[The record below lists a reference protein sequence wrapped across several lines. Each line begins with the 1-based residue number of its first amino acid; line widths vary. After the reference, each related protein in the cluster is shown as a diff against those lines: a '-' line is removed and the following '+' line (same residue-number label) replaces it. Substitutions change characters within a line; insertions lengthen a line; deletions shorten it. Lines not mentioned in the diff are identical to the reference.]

1 MTANE
6 PTLEQFLAPISRH
19 LGHAVPHISAPLETA
34 DMIPPHVTDG
44 LTHDQLVERFVSEA
58 TALRAEIHRATK
70 ETLPDVLAETLEGL
84 GGGKIAV
91 PDDERV
97 EQLGMQPALDRA
109 AEEVVRWDPSQD
121 RDWNVSRTEQCNI
134 GVTFARAAIAET
146 GTIMQPCSSKCGRT
160 ISLLPNY
167 HVAIIDTKDVVAA
180 LRDALKIMDD
190 MADENGD
197 NLPSQVCFISGPSNT
212 SDIELV
218 RVDGVHGPIKVVYIL
233 LDD

>member
-58 TALRAEIHRATK
+58 TALRAEIHRATR
-70 ETLPDVLAETLEGL
+70 ESLPAVLEETLEGL

-91 PDDERV
+91 PDDERI
-97 EQLGMQPALDRA
+97 EQLGMQAALDNV
-109 AEEVVRWDPSQD
+109 AEEVVRWDANKD
-121 RDWNVSRTEQCNI
+121 RDYNIARTEQCNI

-146 GTIMQPCSSKCGRT
+146 GTIMQPCSRKCGRT

-180 LRDALKIMDD
+180 LRDALKIMDGIAGKD
-190 MADENGD
+190 GD
-197 NLPSQVCFISGPSNT
+197 GLPSQVCFISGPSNT

-218 RVDGVHGPIKVVYIL
+218 RVDGVHGPIKVAYIL
-233 LDD
+233 LED